1 MRNQPLS
8 VRASERVDRLQKTG
22 QVGTASTLFSP
33 RTAMTV
39 TLCIGLTALSG
50 CYSMNGY
57 VMNASGHA
65 YYDQGNYS
73 MAAREFQTALASRPT
88 NPDYMANLAKT
99 RMKMGDNQAA
109 EQLYRQA
116 LTASPSHQPSYHGL
130 SELMLAQGRGEESLR
145 LMNTWAATQ
154 PYTAEPHVELAW
166 LQREMGHDDAA
177 AHSLQAA
184 LQVNPNHPTALA
196 HLGQYYQDSGQ
207 APQAISMYQKSLRAN
222 WNQPEVHSR
231 LASAAEAAGPT
242 HPMSRTAMA
251 RGVHPQTL
259 PRQQLAFGRPN
270 PAMPFAGGP
279 LMPPPHVAY
288 QPQMMAQQ
296 PPLSGPYG
304 PPTATPQPGNPIAM
318 TGFNP
323 LMPAPL
329 GTTGL
334 PGSSAMATP
343 MTAVSKV
350 PEVSSDDVPL
360 RLPVP
365 DTEFAAGSGNPSVPV
380 LPASHADV
388 VDDEAVP
395 EVEAF

>member
-1 MRNQPLS
+1 MRNQLLF
-8 VRASERVDRLQKTG
+8 VRGAACVDRLRKIG
-22 QVGTASTLFSP
+22 QAGTSSTPYLP
-33 RTAMTV
+33 RTAVTV
-39 TLCIGLTALSG
+39 TLCIGLAALSG

-57 VMNASGHA
+57 VMNASGHG
-65 YYDQGNYS
+65 YYEQGNYA

-99 RMKMGDNQAA
+99 RMKMGDNRAA

-116 LTASPSHQPSYHGL
+116 LTVAPSHQPSYHGL

-177 AHSLQAA
+177 ARSLQAA
-184 LQVNPNHPTALA
+184 LQVNPNHSTALA

-207 APQAISMYQKSLRAN
+207 APQAISMYQQSLRAN

-242 HPMSRTAMA
+242 HPMNRTAMA
-251 RGVHPQTL
+251 RGVHPQNL

-270 PAMPFAGGP
+270 PAMPFARGP

-296 PPLSGPYG
+296 PPMSGPYG
-304 PPTATPQPGNPIAM
+304 PPVASPQPVNPIAM
-318 TGFNP
+318 AGFSP
-323 LMPAPL
+323 MMSIPF
-329 GTTGL
+329 GTAGL
-334 PGSSAMATP
+334 SGSSATTTP
-343 MTAVSKV
+343 TTAVSTV
-350 PEVSSDDVPL
+350 PEGFADNVQL
-360 RLPVP
+360 RLPVADP
-365 DTEFAAGSGNPSVPV
+365 GFAAEPGTLSVPV
-380 LPASHADV
+380 LPVSHSDV
-388 VDDEAVP
+388 VNDGAIP